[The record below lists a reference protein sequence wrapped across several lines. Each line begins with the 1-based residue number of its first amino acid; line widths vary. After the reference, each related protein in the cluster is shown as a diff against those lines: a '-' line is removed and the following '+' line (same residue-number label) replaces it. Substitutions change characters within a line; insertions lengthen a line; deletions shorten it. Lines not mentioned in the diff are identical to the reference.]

1 MIQDSTYKPFPRKI
15 QVDITVQLIQKS
27 IREEALQDFLDF
39 IVLENPYL
47 LANYLDNQEENF
59 SEWLLS
65 GGGAQ

>member
-15 QVDITVQLIQKS
+15 QVDIAVQLIQKF
-27 IREEALQDFLDF
+27 IKEEALQDFLDF

>member
-15 QVDITVQLIQKS
+15 RVDITVQLIQKF